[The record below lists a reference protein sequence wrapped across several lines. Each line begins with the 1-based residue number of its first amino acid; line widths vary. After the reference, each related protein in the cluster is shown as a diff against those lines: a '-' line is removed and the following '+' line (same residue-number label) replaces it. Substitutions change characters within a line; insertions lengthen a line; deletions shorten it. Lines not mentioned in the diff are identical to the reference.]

1 MKNGKFK
8 MKNVLK
14 VFLLITLFIYHLPV
28 FASDE
33 GTTSAQ
39 FLKIPTNPKI
49 EAMGGAGTSVFLD
62 EIFYNPASISKL
74 EKISARIG
82 FTSWFEDISK
92 TNLISVFPLRRFT
105 IATNLSYFT
114 IGGLKKFDSSGNE
127 QGSLSQWS
135 ASFSFGIAK
144 EFGNLCL
151 GTVIKYIGEKIDT
164 ENANAFAIDAGLILP
179 VSRTLSLGASMQ
191 NIGTKIKIADVESK
205 LPQNLK
211 AGLSLKPMDNLIF
224 AFDMDKPSDGNTRQ
238 HFGGEIT
245 FSEKYFMRAGFQK
258 FGKVSGMTFG
268 FGIKFASSGWKETL
282 SKTEQNFILDYSYQ
296 ANSEFDAIHRFS
308 LTYEF

>member
-1 MKNGKFK
+1 
-8 MKNVLK
+8 MKNVLR
-14 VFLLITLFIYHLPV
+14 VFILAALLAYHLPV

-39 FLKIPTNPKI
+39 FLKIATNPQI
-49 EAMGGAGTSVFLD
+49 EAMGGAGVSVFSD
-62 EIFYNPASISKL
+62 EIFYNPASISKA

-92 TNLISVFPLRRFT
+92 TNLTSVFPLRKFT

-114 IGGLKKFDSSGNE
+114 IGGLEKFDALGNKL
-127 QGSLSQWS
+127 GSLDQWS

-144 EFGNLCL
+144 EL
-151 GTVIKYIGEKIDT
+151 GKLSLGAVAKYIGEKIDA
-164 ENANAFAIDAGLILP
+164 ENANAFAIDAGFILP
-179 VSRTLSLGASMQ
+179 VSRRLSLGAAMQ
-191 NIGTKIKIADVESK
+191 NLGTKIKIADVKSD

-211 AGLSLKPMDNLIF
+211 AGLSLKTMDNLIF
-224 AFDMDKPSDGNTRQ
+224 AFGIDKPSDGETRQ
-238 HFGGEIT
+238 HFGGEIS
-245 FSEKYFMRAGFQK
+245 FSEKFFIRAGFQN

-268 FGIKFASSGWKETL
+268 FGIKAASSDWKETL
-282 SKTEQNFILDYSYQ
+282 SRTEQNLILDYGYQ